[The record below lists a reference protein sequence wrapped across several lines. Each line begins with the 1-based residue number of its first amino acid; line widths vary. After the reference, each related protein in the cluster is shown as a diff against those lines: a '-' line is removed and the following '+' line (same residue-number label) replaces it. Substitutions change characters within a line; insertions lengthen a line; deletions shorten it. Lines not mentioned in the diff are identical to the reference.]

1 MALWSIL
8 IPVAIGSA
16 LIPIEIALTV
26 VVLRA
31 PGGIRKALAW
41 VGGMT
46 AVRLAQ
52 LAIIGPIVDV
62 AVDDGAPGTSIA
74 EATIL
79 LIVGVLFLIIAARKA
94 TNQPDEDAPPPA
106 WMTLMNEVSAGR
118 AFLMGAGV
126 IALNP
131 KLWAFTLAA
140 LGAIGDAELSGAIA
154 VAAFLVFVLLAQSV
168 HLVAIGV
175 SIVAPDRARILLD
188 SMNAWLERHGR
199 ALLIGLSV
207 VFGAWLVARSVAAFG
222 IV

>member
-94 TNQPDEDAPPPA
+94 TWRLAGPHGSVSLSVELAED
-106 WMTLMNEVSAGR
+106 
-118 AFLMGAGV
+118 
-126 IALNP
+126 
-131 KLWAFTLAA
+131 
-140 LGAIGDAELSGAIA
+140 DAT
-154 VAAFLVFVLLAQSV
+154 VAAVRIVPDTIESPV
-168 HLVAIGV
+168 HLA
-175 SIVAPDRARILLD
+175 
-188 SMNAWLERHGR
+188 
-199 ALLIGLSV
+199 
-207 VFGAWLVARSVAAFG
+207 
-222 IV
+222 